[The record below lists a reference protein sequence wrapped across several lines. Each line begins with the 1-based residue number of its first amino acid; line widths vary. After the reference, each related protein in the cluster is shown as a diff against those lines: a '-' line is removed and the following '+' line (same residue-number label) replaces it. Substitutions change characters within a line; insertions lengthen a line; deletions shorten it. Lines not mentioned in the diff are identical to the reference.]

1 MFKSLFKRKEK
12 TIQHHVEFC
21 ISNLSFGS
29 ADTYDEL
36 MKREDIIIEES
47 GCTSNCETCDTC
59 LFAVVNSEIVTANT
73 ADELLHQIEEKMKEN
88 PLIS

>member
-12 TIQHHVEFC
+12 VVKHHIEFC

-36 MKREDIIIEES
+36 IKREDVIIEES
-47 GCTSNCETCDTC
+47 GCTSNCETCDAC
-59 LFAVVNSEIVTANT
+59 LFAVVNSEIVTADT
-73 ADELLHQIEEKMKEN
+73 AAELLHRIEEKMKEN
-88 PLIS
+88 PLMG

>member
-1 MFKSLFKRKEK
+1 MFKSLFKRKERVV
-12 TIQHHVEFC
+12 QHHVEFC

-47 GCTSNCETCDTC
+47 GCTSNCETCDNH
-59 LFAVVNSEIVTANT
+59 LFAVVNSEIVTAET

-88 PLIS
+88 PLIG